1 MVIRI
6 IFTCNTLIA
15 VILSASSLLTA
26 KPAMAVTASASENLE
41 RGLSYRQQERFPE
54 AIAALEKS
62 VALDPQNISSW
73 VVLGWTH
80 HLAGQEN
87 AAAEALRQAIYR
99 DLSDV
104 PAFNALGIVCL
115 VSGNLSSA
123 VTAHSWALILK
134 PDNEIAYYNLSLAY
148 HRLQKY
154 DWAIATASQAAKL
167 EPTNPHPLVA
177 LAIAHQGKDERP
189 LAQQAYRRALNLD
202 PRYGDRA
209 FLAHLKEAGFSP
221 DQIQATDQVLAAQ

>member
-1 MVIRI
+1 MHIA
-6 IFTCNTLIA
+6 FTRNTFIA
-15 VILSASSLLTA
+15 VILASSLLSA
-26 KPAMAVTASASENLE
+26 KPALTASASEYLAQ
-41 RGLSYRQQERFPE
+41 GLSYRQQERFPE
-54 AIAALEKS
+54 AIAALEQS
-62 VALDPQNISSW
+62 VELNPQSISGW
-73 VVLGWTH
+73 VILGWTH
-80 HLAGQEN
+80 HLAGQED
-87 AAAEALRQAIYR
+87 AAAEALRQAVYR

-148 HRLQKY
+148 DQLQKY

-177 LAIAHQGKDERP
+177 LAIAHWGKAERP
-189 LAQQAYRRALNLD
+189 QAQQAYRQALNLD
-202 PRYGDRA
+202 PRYRDRG
-209 FLAHLKEAGFSP
+209 FLAHLQQAGFSP
-221 DQIQATDQVLAAQ
+221 GQIQAAEQVLVAAQ